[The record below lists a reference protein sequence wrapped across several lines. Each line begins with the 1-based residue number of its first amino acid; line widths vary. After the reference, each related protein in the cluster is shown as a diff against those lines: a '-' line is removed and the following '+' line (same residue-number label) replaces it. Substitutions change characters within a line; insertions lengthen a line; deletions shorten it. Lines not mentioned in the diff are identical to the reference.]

1 MFVKTLILLVI
12 SNNLA
17 FQQVS
22 SAGAEASVVT
32 VISRQL
38 SPVFTHF
45 PASTETT
52 AEVYDHVFDLF
63 MFQGHPTAIFG
74 KISVRKTIWEL
85 EFSEHLL

>member
-32 VISRQL
+32 VTSRQM
-38 SPVFTHF
+38 SPVFTDF

-63 MFQGHPTAIFG
+63 MLVGIRFYPPKPHRSRGTEIKF
-74 KISVRKTIWEL
+74 
-85 EFSEHLL
+85 